1 MHAPAFKGFRW
12 RKCSANSKRARP
24 SSLTYVTSV
33 NAGAMALFLDRSMSR
48 VVCSSSGLIPSRS
61 ITRGIWTRRSVLL
74 YTARVVCVLPWRQ
87 MCCRNW
93 GTRMWLTWRW
103 GTTRGK
109 KPVAPG
115 RKCLFPAS
123 CARDKER
130 QLHLLHIE
138 EIYGILLQYVSIKI
152 DSVEQYVKKK
162 TVHQYPHNLHRI
174 AVFVRR
180 YPEQPRVESDTS
192 GS

>member
-12 RKCSANSKRARP
+12 RKCNANSNRARP

-33 NAGAMALFLDRSMSR
+33 NAGVMALFLDRSMSL

-61 ITRGIWTRRSVLL
+61 ITKGIWTRRSVLL
-74 YTARVVCVLPWRQ
+74 STAQVACVLPWQQ

-103 GTTRGK
+103 GMTLGK

-123 CARDKER
+123 YARDKER
-130 QLHLLHIE
+130 QYTYQKQ
-138 EIYGILLQYVSIKI
+138 IYKPINTNRLVTLNETLVAATGFEPVTRGL
-152 DSVEQYVKKK
+152 
-162 TVHQYPHNLHRI
+162 
-174 AVFVRR
+174 
-180 YPEQPRVESDTS
+180 
-192 GS
+192 